1 MGDSTDAP
9 AENDDPQAPSP
20 KGGMTLFDRVFRRR
34 PRPVDTPE
42 SFGTAEDI
50 AAAKEGASEML
61 VNVRR
66 MRDMRVEDVAVPR
79 ADIVA
84 VPDTSDLDELVA
96 VFKESTLT
104 RLPVFRETLD
114 NPLGLVH
121 LKDVA
126 LAHGFGP
133 EAGGFDLNNLIR
145 PLIYAPPSMPM
156 GVLLAQMQSAR
167 GHMALVIDE
176 YGGVDGLVTLED
188 IVEQIVG
195 EIADEHDADESD
207 LWTEEAPD
215 CYLAYSR
222 APLDEFESAAHAGLR
237 TDDLDEDVDTLGGLV
252 FILAGRVPARGELV
266 RHPLGH
272 EFEVIDA
279 DPRRVK
285 RLRVRVARDNA
296 LTQAAE

>member
-1 MGDSTDAP
+1 MGESTDAP
-9 AENDDPQAPSP
+9 ADTDDPQAPSP
-20 KGGMTLFDRVFRRR
+20 KGGMTLFDRIFRRR
-34 PRPVDTPE
+34 PRPVDTPD
-42 SFGTAEDI
+42 SFGSAEDI

-84 VPDTSDLDELVA
+84 VPDTADLDELVA

-133 EAGGFDLNNLIR
+133 VAQDFALTDLIR

-195 EIADEHDADESD
+195 EIADEHDADEGD
-207 LWTEEAPD
+207 LWSEEAPG

-222 APLDEFESAAHAGLR
+222 APLEEFQVAANARML

-252 FILAGRVPARGELV
+252 FVLAGRVPVRGEVV

-285 RLRVRVARDNA
+285 RLRVRLAAENA
-296 LTQAAE
+296 HSQAAE